1 MTKTLRFLDCV
12 SFKND
17 QKRSKPIILI
27 LEARTDLAPERRE
40 RMRNLIRKVGVAR
53 VEDLKSDLQVSVATV
68 RRDLEALEEEGRIR
82 RVHGG
87 AVSMENRL
95 EEVVF
100 DDKANLAL
108 KEKRLIAE
116 EAFKLIGTGDSI
128 YLDGGSTVLEMA
140 RLLAGRSDLT
150 VVTNSL
156 RAAAEL
162 SESGPRVILTGGEL
176 RRLSQ
181 TMVGPLTRAI
191 LGQVRLDKAFMGTMG
206 LSIDD
211 GLTTTDPNEAFTKS
225 LVQEHARQV
234 ILLADARKAGKISFA
249 RVSDLKSVDIL
260 ISDKK
265 LPSKTAQALRKRG
278 LKVRLA

>member
-1 MTKTLRFLDCV
+1 MRFLDCV

-17 QKRSKPIILI
+17 QKRSKPIIVI
-27 LEARTDLAPERRE
+27 LEVRTDLAPERRE
-40 RMRNLIRKVGVAR
+40 RMRNLIRKAGVAR

-68 RRDLEALEEEGRIR
+68 RRDLEALEEDGRIR

-87 AVSMENRL
+87 AVSMESRL
-95 EEVVF
+95 EEAVF

-128 YLDGGSTVLEMA
+128 YLDGGSTVLEMT
-140 RLLAGRSDLT
+140 RLLSGRTDLT

-260 ISDKK
+260 ISDQNF
-265 LPSKTAQALRKRG
+265 PAKTARALRKLG
-278 LKVRLA
+278 LKVHLA